1 MDIRELLKK
10 WNDVLNEG
18 ADISNL
24 NVRKSTA
31 IMLENEHKHQHMLI
45 QRIHLIQQ
53 PVTQQVVFSTK
64 LRCLWF
70 VELFLSW

>member
-31 IMLENEHKHQHMLI
+31 IMLENEHN
-45 QRIHLIQQ
+45 
-53 PVTQQVVFSTK
+53 
-64 LRCLWF
+64 
-70 VELFLSW
+70 